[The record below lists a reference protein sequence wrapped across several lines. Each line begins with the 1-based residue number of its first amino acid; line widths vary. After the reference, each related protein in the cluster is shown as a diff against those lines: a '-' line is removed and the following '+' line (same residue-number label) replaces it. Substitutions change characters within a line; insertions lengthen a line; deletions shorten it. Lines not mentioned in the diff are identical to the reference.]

1 MNSIAWVIAAI
12 VINAVIA
19 AVAKKAQANAEA
31 ARRAKSASGALGS
44 EAGAGAGSNAGS
56 NTGID
61 ARNPP
66 TEAMRGDGAMS
77 APSRASFPPTSP
89 PSSGESV
96 TIVRTPRSPKVIAR
110 GAAKSGAAPGGKSG
124 AMAGGKSGSTA
135 GSKAKPGSASAVRP
149 VARPA
154 APVAPPDAP
163 RGGDSSDAMQSRQRL
178 ADAVAKVKAA
188 ESRIAAAQTGHDVRT
203 HEGRKA
209 AASTPKPAP
218 APAHARPAG
227 QLTGRDL
234 AAAMRNPADL
244 RKAML
249 IGEIL
254 GRPRAERPI

>member
-44 EAGAGAGSNAGS
+44 DAGAGAASNTGS

-77 APSRASFPPTSP
+77 APSRASFPPTTP

-96 TIVRTPRSPKVIAR
+96 TVVRTPRSPKVIAR
-110 GAAKSGAAPGGKSG
+110 GAAKSGATP
-124 AMAGGKSGSTA
+124 GGKSGSTA

-149 VARPA
+149 VARPS
-154 APVAPPDAP
+154 APMAPPDAP

-218 APAHARPAG
+218 AQARPAG

>member
-44 EAGAGAGSNAGS
+44 DAGARAGSNAGS

-110 GAAKSGAAPGGKSG
+110 GAAKSGAAPGGKP
-124 AMAGGKSGSTA
+124 GSTA
-135 GSKAKPGSASAVRP
+135 GSKAKPGSASALRP
-149 VARPA
+149 VARPS
-154 APVAPPDAP
+154 APMAPPDAP

>member
-44 EAGAGAGSNAGS
+44 DAGAGVGS

-61 ARNPP
+61 ALNPP

-77 APSRASFPPTSP
+77 APSRASFPPTTP

-110 GAAKSGAAPGGKSG
+110 GAAKSGAAPGGKP
-124 AMAGGKSGSTA
+124 GSTA
-135 GSKAKPGSASAVRP
+135 SNKAKLGSASAVRP

-154 APVAPPDAP
+154 APVAPPDA

-209 AASTPKPAP
+209 AASTPKPVP
-218 APAHARPAG
+218 AQARPAG

>member
-1 MNSIAWVIAAI
+1 VNSIAWVIAAI
-12 VINAVIA
+12 VLNAVIA

-44 EAGAGAGSNAGS
+44 DAGAGAGSNTVS

-89 PSSGESV
+89 PAAGESV

-124 AMAGGKSGSTA
+124 STA

-149 VARPA
+149 VARPS
-154 APVAPPDAP
+154 APVAPPDA

-218 APAHARPAG
+218 AQARPAG

>member
-1 MNSIAWVIAAI
+1 
-12 VINAVIA
+12 
-19 AVAKKAQANAEA
+19 
-31 ARRAKSASGALGS
+31 
-44 EAGAGAGSNAGS
+44 
-56 NTGID
+56 
-61 ARNPP
+61 
-66 TEAMRGDGAMS
+66 
-77 APSRASFPPTSP
+77 
-89 PSSGESV
+89 
-96 TIVRTPRSPKVIAR
+96 
-110 GAAKSGAAPGGKSG
+110 
-124 AMAGGKSGSTA
+124 
-135 GSKAKPGSASAVRP
+135 
-149 VARPA
+149 
-154 APVAPPDAP
+154 
-163 RGGDSSDAMQSRQRL
+163 MQSRQRL

-218 APAHARPAG
+218 AHARPAG